1 MFKCKVFGLNC
12 PKALHLPLERPSA
25 PAEIRIVTMAEF
37 HKNGSKEP
45 FLWNCAA
52 TGRANKPLCGLFS
65 RHYCMLDDSLPGY
78 LLLNLGLLMLTA
90 TALTEIKPLRVILKR
105 QERSVSNQL
114 LLGLIFG
121 LLSISGTYTG
131 LQFQGA
137 VVNTRVI
144 STVAAG
150 LVGGPLSGV
159 CAGLLSGV
167 HRYFYNPAGF
177 TSLACGVG
185 TFCFGLIGAVFYRWL
200 PRVTHRNIFLVGI
213 AVLSELIQCGIILV
227 MAKPFSAAVALEQA
241 ILLPKMAVN
250 SVGLVIFMGML
261 DRLNRNLTFELVE
274 QRSAA
279 LYVAQECLPYLRE
292 GLGNREALQ
301 KAADTVRR
309 NLPNFQVAIA
319 DREEILVSSGT
330 SLAGQPLPDFV
341 RQAEE
346 SRKLSVIRNYQGEHH
361 SRRFQEKAAIAA
373 PLVWDQRAVG
383 ALILLTP
390 TGPNLILEADMLTA
404 ESLAQLF
411 SSMLELGELQ
421 HQVDLRHQAEFR
433 ALQSQIN
440 PHFLFNALNTISA
453 LCLTDPDRARE
464 TILVL
469 ARYFRQTLSIN
480 ESFVTLAQEL
490 SNVDNYLFLT
500 EARFEGTVHV
510 TRQLPEDLEQLRL
523 PPLILQPLVENAIRH
538 GGSSDG
544 HRYVDIRIQQ
554 DQTRAHIRISDRG
567 HGFPPEVLAKF
578 RNPDDPSYTGL
589 FNVQKR
595 LRSIYGDQCVFD
607 IESTDHGSAFFL
619 SIPLEPPAAAQTLSQ
634 GR

>member
-1 MFKCKVFGLNC
+1 
-12 PKALHLPLERPSA
+12 
-25 PAEIRIVTMAEF
+25 
-37 HKNGSKEP
+37 
-45 FLWNCAA
+45 
-52 TGRANKPLCGLFS
+52 
-65 RHYCMLDDSLPGY
+65 MLDDSLLGY

-90 TALTEIKPLRVILKR
+90 TALTEIKPLRTILKR

-121 LLSISGTYTG
+121 LLSISCTYTG

-150 LVGGPLSGV
+150 LVGGPLSGI

-167 HRYFYNPAGF
+167 HRYLYNPAGF

-185 TFCFGLIGAVFYRWL
+185 TFCFGVIGAFFYRWL
-200 PRVTHRNIFLVGI
+200 PRISHRNAALVGI
-213 AVLSELIQCGIILV
+213 AVLSEMIQCGIILV
-227 MAKPFSAAVALEQA
+227 MAKPFPAAVALEQA

-279 LYVAQECLPYLRE
+279 LFVAQECLPYLRE
-292 GLGNREALQ
+292 GLSNREALQ

-319 DREEILVSSGT
+319 DREQILVASGM

-346 SRKLSVIRNYQGEHH
+346 SRKLSVIRNYQGERQ

-390 TGPNLILEADMLTA
+390 TGPNLILEADLLTA

-480 ESFVTLAQEL
+480 ESFVTLSQEL

-510 TRQLPEDLEQLRL
+510 TRQLPDDLERLRL
-523 PPLILQPLVENAIRH
+523 PPLLLQPLVENAIRH

-544 HRYVDIRIQQ
+544 HRYVDIRIEQ
-554 DQTRAHIRISDRG
+554 DQTRAQIWISDRG

-578 RNPDDPSYTGL
+578 HDPDDPSYSGL

-607 IESTDHGSAFFL
+607 IQSTDHGSTFYL
-619 SIPLEPPAAAQTLSQ
+619 SIPLEPPTAVQTLSE

>member
-1 MFKCKVFGLNC
+1 
-12 PKALHLPLERPSA
+12 
-25 PAEIRIVTMAEF
+25 
-37 HKNGSKEP
+37 
-45 FLWNCAA
+45 
-52 TGRANKPLCGLFS
+52 
-65 RHYCMLDDSLPGY
+65 MLDDSLPGY

-131 LQFQGA
+131 LEFQGA
-137 VVNTRVI
+137 VVNTRVV

-167 HRYFYNPAGF
+167 HRYLYNPAGF

-200 PRVTHRNIFLVGI
+200 PRVTHRTIFLVGI

-227 MAKPFSAAVALEQA
+227 MAKPFSAAVTLEQA

-607 IESTDHGSAFFL
+607 IESTDHGSAFCL
-619 SIPLEPPAAAQTLSQ
+619 SIPLEPPTAAQTLSQ